1 MVAQWEKVVEEGQE
15 FWVNEELG
23 NVVKTGKETYV
34 ALMPKVLRFGP
45 FNSSEE
51 AQQFIEEA
59 SKKLDSVLAGVSD
72 TLTTK

>member
-1 MVAQWEKVVEEGQE
+1 MTAQWEKVVEEGQE

-34 ALMPKVLRFGP
+34 ALMPKVLKFGP
-45 FNSSEE
+45 FASAEE
-51 AQQFIEEA
+51 AKQFIEEA
-59 SKKLDSVLAGVSD
+59 AKKLDSVLAGVSD